1 MMINNNG
8 YDTFD
13 AIALFNTF
21 LGLLN
26 YDKNSAQHE
35 EQNEMQV
42 KLDAILLKVE
52 NLERMI
58 TDGAIQDKI
67 D

>member
-1 MMINNNG
+1 MMFNNDG

>member
-1 MMINNNG
+1 MFNNDG